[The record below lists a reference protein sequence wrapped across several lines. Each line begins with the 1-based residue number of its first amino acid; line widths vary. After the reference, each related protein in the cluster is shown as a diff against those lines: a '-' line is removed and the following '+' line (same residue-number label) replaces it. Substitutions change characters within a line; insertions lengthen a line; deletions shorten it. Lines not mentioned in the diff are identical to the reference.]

1 MPNPIPDKY
10 KDLFQKKAFGHL
22 ATLMPNGV
30 PQVTPVWIDYDGT
43 HIIVNSA
50 RGRQKDKNMKRN
62 PHVSI
67 SIQDPDNP
75 YRYLEVRGKV
85 TEITEAGADD
95 SIDKLAKKYTGA
107 DKYQNRRPGE
117 VRVMYKITP
126 EHTTTM
132 G

>member
-1 MPNPIPDKY
+1 MANPIPDKY
-10 KDLFQKKAFGHL
+10 KDLFEKKAFGHL
-22 ATLMPNGV
+22 ATLMPDGT

-67 SIQDPDNP
+67 SVQDPDNP
-75 YRYLEVRGKV
+75 YRYLEIRGKV
-85 TEITEAGADD
+85 TEITETGADD

-107 DKYQNRRPGE
+107 DKYQNRRAGE
-117 VRVMYKITP
+117 VRVIYKVTP
-126 EHTTTM
+126 DHTTAM

>member
-1 MPNPIPDKY
+1 MANPIPEKY

-22 ATLMPNGV
+22 ATLMPDGS

-50 RGRQKDKNMKRN
+50 RGRQKDKNMKRS
-62 PHVSI
+62 PDVSI

-75 YRYLEVRGKV
+75 YRYLEIRGKV
-85 TEITEAGADD
+85 SEITEVGADD

-107 DKYQNRRPGE
+107 DKYQFRQPGE

-126 EHTTTM
+126 VRTTAM

>member
-1 MPNPIPDKY
+1 MANPIPENY

-22 ATLMPNGV
+22 ATLMPNGT

-50 RGRQKDKNMKRN
+50 RGRQKDKNMKRS
-62 PHVSI
+62 PDVSI

-75 YRYLEVRGKV
+75 YRYLEIRGKV
-85 TEITEAGADD
+85 TEITENGADE

-107 DKYQNRRPGE
+107 EKYGNRRPGE

-126 EHTTTM
+126 LHTTTM

>member
-1 MPNPIPDKY
+1 MANPIPEKY

-22 ATLMPNGV
+22 ATLMPDGS

-50 RGRQKDKNMKRN
+50 RGRQKDKNMKRS
-62 PHVSI
+62 PDVSI

-75 YRYLEVRGKV
+75 YRYLEIRGKV
-85 TEITEAGADD
+85 SEITEDGADD

-107 DKYQNRRPGE
+107 DKYQFRQPGE

-126 EHTTTM
+126 VRTTAM

>member
-1 MPNPIPDKY
+1 MANPIPDKY
-10 KDLFQKKAFGHL
+10 KDLFQKRAFGHL
-22 ATLMPNGV
+22 ATLMPDGA

-62 PHVSI
+62 PHVSV

-107 DKYQNRRPGE
+107 DKYQHRRPGE